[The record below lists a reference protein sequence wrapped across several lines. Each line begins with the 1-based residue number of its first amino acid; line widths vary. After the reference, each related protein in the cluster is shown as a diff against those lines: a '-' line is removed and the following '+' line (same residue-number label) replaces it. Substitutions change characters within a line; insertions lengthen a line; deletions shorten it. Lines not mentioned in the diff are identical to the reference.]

1 MSMEDLPVNNGA
13 GQSYGYTL
21 YRTKVSDKAK
31 QLVIENLRDYGQVSE
46 IVIREVTI
54 DFILNILYC

>member
-21 YRTKVSDKAK
+21 YRTKISDSAK
-31 QLVIENLRDYGQVSE
+31 ELVIENLRDYGQVS
-46 IVIREVTI
+46 
-54 DFILNILYC
+54 YCAF